1 MTQLLNWNV
10 RGSAATFFLLATCF
24 VSATPAGEG
33 DPMAV
38 RSWPG
43 NAVTLETHWGHTLTL
58 VSGEVEAAKDADFSL
73 DAAKAYD
80 HVVSRLPNEDKTK
93 VSKTGT
99 AKKDAN
105 AVHIKTL
112 GEAGPTAPQLI
123 RVDGISILLATIETE
138 FGSGL
143 PENIDLL
150 VVSGPAL
157 TTAGAQHLASQF
169 GSVKVS
175 RVLLNT
181 ELADDAKSMIE
192 GADTIDLVDVSHNT
206 LALAANNE
214 NVEKMS
220 IIRLA
225 NKPWEMPAELASEFD
240 AMEESCK
247 NSQEVFA
254 KLSVE
259 QMNFKPSNGTH
270 TPRWNTE
277 HMMGRQLG
285 FFSQLYHTVDPA
297 MPVQNLNPQQMPPKY
312 KFANPTWSGKEEA
325 RQMQRVSDYTRRF
338 AYLLEGKKLTDKA
351 TGTFWP
357 SIGALL
363 KQMQVHYGEH
373 TANTVKK
380 FDLPGFPK
388 S

>member
-1 MTQLLNWNV
+1 
-10 RGSAATFFLLATCF
+10 
-24 VSATPAGEG
+24 
-33 DPMAV
+33 MAV
-38 RSWPG
+38 RAWPG
-43 NAVTLETHWGHTLTL
+43 NVVTLETHWGHTLAL
-58 VSGEVEAAKDADFSL
+58 AAGEGESAPKMAFSL

-80 HVVSRLPNEDKTK
+80 HVISRLPNEEKPQMIHAGK
-93 VSKTGT
+93 
-99 AKKDAN
+99 AKRDLN
-105 AVHIKTL
+105 AVHIKTI
-112 GEAGPTAPQLI
+112 GQAAPNAPQLI
-123 RVDGISILLATIETE
+123 QVDGITILLATIDSE
-138 FGSGL
+138 FGNGL
-143 PENIDLL
+143 PEKVDLL

-157 TTAGAQHLASQF
+157 TSAGAHHLASQF
-169 GSVKVS
+169 GGTKVS

-181 ELADDAKSMIE
+181 QLADDAKSMIE

-206 LALAANNE
+206 LALAASDAKVNN
-214 NVEKMS
+214 MS
-220 IIRLA
+220 IIRMA
-225 NKPWEMPAELASEFD
+225 TTPWKMSAEMAREFD
-240 AMEESCK
+240 AMDQSCK
-247 NSQEVFA
+247 ESQEVFA

-277 HMMGRQLG
+277 HMMGRQLQ
-285 FFSQLYHTVDPA
+285 FFSQIYHSVDPA
-297 MPVQNLNPQQMPPKY
+297 MPVLNLNPKQMPPDY
-312 KFANPTWSGKEEA
+312 QFAHPDWSGKEEA

-338 AYLLEGKKLTDKA
+338 AYLLDGKKLSDKA

-363 KQMQVHYGEH
+363 KQMQRHYGEH